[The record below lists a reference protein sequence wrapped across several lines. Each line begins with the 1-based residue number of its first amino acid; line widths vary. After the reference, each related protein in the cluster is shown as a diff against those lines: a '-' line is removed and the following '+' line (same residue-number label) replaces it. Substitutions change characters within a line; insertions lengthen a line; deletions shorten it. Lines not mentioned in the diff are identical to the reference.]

1 MLAAIDI
8 GNTNIVI
15 GIFDGDRLVSSF
27 RIASRAETTADE
39 YAATLDGLLRMAN
52 LAPKQ
57 VHHVCLASVVPRLQ
71 AVFVELSKR
80 FFGQQ
85 PLIVGPGVKT
95 GISISYETPRDVGA
109 DRIVNAVAA
118 RGLYKTDLIVVDF
131 GTATTFDA
139 ITAGG
144 EYLGGVIVAGV
155 TVSLDALFLRTAKL
169 PRVDVARPQSVIG
182 RNTIHSIQ
190 SGAFYGYL
198 SMVEGIVTRMKLEM
212 KDPVHVIATGGMAS
226 LVCLECAVVDRIE
239 PDLTMMGLKLI
250 HNMNR

>member
-118 RGLYKTDLIVVDF
+118 RGLYKNDLIVVDF

-144 EYLGGVIVAGV
+144 EYLGGVIVEV
-155 TVSLDALFLRTAKL
+155 TVSLDALFCG
-169 PRVDVARPQSVIG
+169 PRNCPG
-182 RNTIHSIQ
+182 
-190 SGAFYGYL
+190 
-198 SMVEGIVTRMKLEM
+198 
-212 KDPVHVIATGGMAS
+212 
-226 LVCLECAVVDRIE
+226 
-239 PDLTMMGLKLI
+239 
-250 HNMNR
+250 